1 MSKFDMRKLISRIK
15 KLEKENE
22 ELRLKLKEISD
33 QDDIRE
39 QSLTDMGSEYK

>member
-39 QSLTDMGSEYK
+39 QSLIDMGSEYK